1 MRVSQIKSTN
11 ELLKLNQHKIKLGL
25 SRVRSVLKKLNLNK
39 NIDSRKVLTINGT
52 SAKNSILQIFK
63 KIISQQKKKFAVTTS
78 PHLVSL
84 VERFEINNIF
94 IKKYLLKKILIKVSK
109 FRKLTE
115 FERLIIAFGL
125 YIKNKK
131 IDWVLAEYG
140 LFGRKDAVRALYP
153 NPDVHIISPIFWD
166 HLDWTKTKKRNLRSL
181 KEIVFE
187 KTSFIKSKVYIA
199 KQTPLILKMIK
210 ANLKSNFS
218 EKIIYGRDFKLT
230 KENKRYFYNDKRH
243 KFQIKSN
250 LIGEHNYENATVA
263 IRIALDQNIPL
274 KMIKIALKNISIKGR
289 LQILKKGKL
298 RKKLNSKDILILD
311 GAHNDQQSSK
321 LVNAINQLTK
331 KDKFAVISMINSK
344 DPYSFLS
351 PMKKK
356 FKKIFF
362 VNMRREKNVI
372 PKEEL
377 HEIAT
382 KLNINSSVSKSFETV
397 KNEIPSSPKCLLVTG
412 SLYFIGSLLK
422 KN

>member
-1 MRVSQIKSTN
+1 MKVSITN
-11 ELLKLNQHKIKLGL
+11 PKALLELNQHKIKLGL
-25 SRVRSVLKKLNLNK
+25 SRVSSVLKKLNINK
-39 NIDSRKVLTINGT
+39 TIDNRKVLTINGT

-63 KIISQQKKKFAVTTS
+63 KIISQQKKTFAVTTS

-84 VERFEINNIF
+84 VERFELNNIF
-94 IKKYLLKKILIKVSK
+94 IKKYLLKKILMKVSK
-109 FRKLTE
+109 FKKLTE
-115 FERLIIAFGL
+115 FEKLIIAFGL

-140 LFGRKDAVRALYP
+140 LFGRKDAIRALYP
-153 NPDVHIISPIFWD
+153 KPDIHVISPISWD
-166 HLDWTKTKKRNLRSL
+166 HLDWTKTKIRNLRSL

-187 KTSFIKSKVYIA
+187 KTSFIKSKVYVA
-199 KQTPLILKMIK
+199 KQTPLVLKMIK
-210 ANLKSNFS
+210 TNLKSNFS

-230 KENKRYFYNDKRH
+230 KKNKRYFYNDKRY
-243 KFQIKSN
+243 KFEIKSN
-250 LIGEHNYENATVA
+250 LIGQHNYENAVVA

-274 KMIKIALKNISIKGR
+274 KIIKIALKNISIKGR

-298 RKKLNSKDILILD
+298 RKKLNPKDILILD

-321 LVNAINQLTK
+321 LVNAINQFNK
-331 KDKFAVISMINSK
+331 KDKYAVISMINSK

-362 VNMRREKNVI
+362 VNMQREKNVI

-377 HEIAT
+377 QKIAT

-397 KNEIPSSPKCLLVTG
+397 KNEISSSPKCLVATG

>member
-1 MRVSQIKSTN
+1 MKVSITSPKT
-11 ELLKLNQHKIKLGL
+11 LLELNQHKIKLGL
-25 SRVRSVLKKLNLNK
+25 SRVSSVLKKLNINK
-39 NIDSRKVLTINGT
+39 TSDNRKVLTINGT

-63 KIISQQKKKFAVTTS
+63 KIISQQKKTFAVTTS

-84 VERFEINNIF
+84 VERFELNNNF
-94 IKKYLLKKILIKVSK
+94 IKKHLLKKILMKVSQ

-115 FERLIIAFGL
+115 FERLIIAFGI

-131 IDWVLAEYG
+131 VDWVLAEFG
-140 LFGRKDAVRALYP
+140 LFGRKDAIRALYP
-153 NPDVHIISPIFWD
+153 KPNVHVISPISWD

-199 KQTPLILKMIK
+199 KQTPLVLKMIK
-210 ANLKSNFS
+210 TNLKSNFS

-230 KENKRYFYNDKRH
+230 KKNKRYFYNDKRH
-243 KFQIKSN
+243 KFEIKSN
-250 LIGEHNYENATVA
+250 LIGQHNYENAVVA

-274 KMIKIALKNISIKGR
+274 KIIKIALKNISIKGR

-298 RKKLNSKDILILD
+298 RKKLNPKDILILD

-321 LVNAINQLTK
+321 LVNAINQFNK
-331 KDKFAVISMINSK
+331 KDKYAVISMINSK

-362 VNMRREKNVI
+362 VNMQREKNVI

-377 HEIAT
+377 HKIAT

-397 KNEIPSSPKCLLVTG
+397 KNEISSSPKCLVATG

>member
-1 MRVSQIKSTN
+1 MKVSITSPKT
-11 ELLKLNQHKIKLGL
+11 LLELNQHKIKLGL
-25 SRVRSVLKKLNLNK
+25 SRVRSVIKKLDLNK
-39 NIDSRKVLTINGT
+39 TNDNRKVLTINGT

-63 KIISQQKKKFAVTTS
+63 KIISQQKKTFAVTTS

-84 VERFEINNIF
+84 VERFELNNNF
-94 IKKYLLKKILIKVSK
+94 IKKHLLKKILMKVSQ

-115 FERLIIAFGL
+115 FERLIIAFGI

-131 IDWVLAEYG
+131 VDWVLAEFG
-140 LFGRKDAVRALYP
+140 LFGRKDAIRALYP
-153 NPDVHIISPIFWD
+153 KPNVHVISPISWD

-199 KQTPLILKMIK
+199 KQTPLVLKMIK
-210 ANLKSNFS
+210 TNLKSNFS

-230 KENKRYFYNDKRH
+230 KKNKRYFYNDKRH
-243 KFQIKSN
+243 KFEIKSN
-250 LIGEHNYENATVA
+250 LIGQHNYENAVVA

-274 KMIKIALKNISIKGR
+274 KIIKIALKNISIKGR

-298 RKKLNSKDILILD
+298 RKKLNPKDILILD

-321 LVNAINQLTK
+321 LVNAINQFNK
-331 KDKFAVISMINSK
+331 KDKYAVISMINSK

-362 VNMRREKNVI
+362 VNMQREKNVI

-377 HEIAT
+377 HKIAT

-397 KNEIPSSPKCLLVTG
+397 KNEISSSPKCLVATG